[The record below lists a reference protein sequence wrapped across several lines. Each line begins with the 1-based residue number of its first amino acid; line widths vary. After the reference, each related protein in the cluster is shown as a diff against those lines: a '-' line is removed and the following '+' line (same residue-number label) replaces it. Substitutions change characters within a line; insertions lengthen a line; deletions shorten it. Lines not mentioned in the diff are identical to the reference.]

1 MPGPLGLII
10 WFLGIGL
17 ELSFV
22 VCSLT
27 RKSFVRYLFLNLYLI
42 FALISSVSRFLVLR
56 NYGQDSDQYM
66 YCYFYTDLVLT
77 LALFVALIS
86 LYLRVFGEL
95 KVRQYLHWVAMLVL
109 LGTAIV
115 SYAIVD
121 HSAPQLSTNF
131 AIELS
136 QNLYFVG
143 LVLTYILWGAVM
155 KLRETRTRLVQFVL
169 SLGLYFS
176 AYAACYALVN
186 MAEKLG
192 VVQYMSPALGCLLPL
207 SWTITILRHTEESRL
222 ATAQLVA
229 VQR

>member
-1 MPGPLGLII
+1 MPGPIGQMI
-10 WFLGIGL
+10 WFLGIAL
-17 ELSFV
+17 ELAFV
-22 VCSLT
+22 VSSVV
-27 RKSFVRYLFLNLYLI
+27 RKSFLHYIFLNIYLI
-42 FALISSVSRFLVLR
+42 FCLAISILRFVVLR
-56 NYGQDSDQYM
+56 SYGQDSDQYM
-66 YCYFYTDLVLT
+66 SCYFYTDLVLT
-77 LALFVALIS
+77 LAMFVALIS
-86 LYLRVFGEL
+86 LYLRVFSEL
-95 KVRQYLHWVAMLVL
+95 KVRQYLNWVAMLVL

-121 HSAPQLSTNF
+121 QSSGRLSTVF
-131 AIELS
+131 AFELS

-143 LVLTYILWGAVM
+143 LILTYVLWGAVL

-207 SWTITILRHTEESRL
+207 SWTITMLRHTEESRL
-222 ATAQLVA
+222 ATSQLVA

>member
-1 MPGPLGLII
+1 
-10 WFLGIGL
+10 
-17 ELSFV
+17 
-22 VCSLT
+22 
-27 RKSFVRYLFLNLYLI
+27 
-42 FALISSVSRFLVLR
+42 
-56 NYGQDSDQYM
+56 M
-66 YCYFYTDLVLT
+66 YCYYYSDLLLT

-86 LYLRVFGEL
+86 LYTRVFGEL
-95 KVRQYLHWVAMLVL
+95 KVKQYLYFVAMAVL
-109 LGTAIV
+109 LGTAIF

-121 HSAPQLSTNF
+121 RSSERLSTQF

-169 SLGLYFS
+169 SLGIYFS
-176 AYAACYALVN
+176 AYAASYALVN
-186 MAEKLG
+186 MAEQLG
-192 VVQYMSPALGCLLPL
+192 VVQYISPVLGCLLPL
-207 SWTITILRHTEESRL
+207 SWTITMVRHTEESRL